1 MPEYRLT
8 KTVVSKDQFN
18 KVVDTSFKSLVD
30 EVQVEQETDDVNEL
44 FRLYDKFYY
53 EIPVEGETNYHEYL
67 ASRSCELIK
76 VDTFNVE
83 IQPLIDEIT
92 ELR

>member
-44 FRLYDKFYY
+44 FRL
-53 EIPVEGETNYHEYL
+53 
-67 ASRSCELIK
+67 
-76 VDTFNVE
+76 
-83 IQPLIDEIT
+83 
-92 ELR
+92 